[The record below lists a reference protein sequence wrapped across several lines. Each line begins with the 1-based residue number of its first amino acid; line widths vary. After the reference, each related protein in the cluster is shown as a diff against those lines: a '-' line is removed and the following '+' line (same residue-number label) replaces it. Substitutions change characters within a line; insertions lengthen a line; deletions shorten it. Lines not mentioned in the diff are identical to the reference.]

1 VTLGFFQQFGNK
13 ESEDRISQV
22 KRTMS
27 ALDRIQERLEHELD
41 SSPALSEKDAG
52 YRSGISEA
60 LVCLME
66 VRRSLTG

>member
-1 VTLGFFQQFGNK
+1 M
-13 ESEDRISQV
+13 
-22 KRTMS
+22 KRTMA

-52 YRSGISEA
+52 YRAGISEA